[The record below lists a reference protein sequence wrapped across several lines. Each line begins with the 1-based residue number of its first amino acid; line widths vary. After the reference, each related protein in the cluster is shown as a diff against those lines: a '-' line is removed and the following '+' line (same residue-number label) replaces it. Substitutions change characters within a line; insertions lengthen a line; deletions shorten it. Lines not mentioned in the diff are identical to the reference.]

1 MSGCEDTMHDLIII
15 GGGPAG
21 LTAAAYALHKRI
33 ETLVISERLGGKN
46 IYRFRLKGYEGHEI
60 ITGFEIVDKF
70 QRQLEYLEFAHR
82 LDRVTH
88 VFPDGSNF
96 LVHTQSGEKY
106 GTRAVLIATG
116 AFPRRLKVPGE
127 ERLIGKGLSYSA
139 ISHAQLFLDKETALV
154 GSTPRAIRAAAE
166 LAWTC
171 KKVHVI
177 LPEPGE
183 IDSPLG
189 KRLRANPNVVL
200 YENTR
205 VLEIRGDEYVESIR
219 VQTPAGVQEIPI
231 DGLFI
236 EIGLDRSSNF
246 ATDLGLE
253 VNNLSKNLNAGK
265 VVIDTTN
272 RTSRPGVFAAG
283 DVTDVFI
290 EQVLIAIGEGAKAAL
305 SAYEYLIN
313 Q

>member
-1 MSGCEDTMHDLIII
+1 MYDLIII

-21 LTAAAYALHKRI
+21 LTAAAYALHKRL
-33 ETLVISERLGGKN
+33 ETLLISERLGGKTN
-46 IYRFRLKGYEGHEI
+46 YHFRLKGYEGHEF
-60 ITGFEIVDKF
+60 ITGHEIVDKF
-70 QRQLEYLEFAHR
+70 QRQLEYLDFAHR

-88 VFPDGSNF
+88 IFPDGPNF

-106 GTRAVLIATG
+106 EARAVLIATG
-116 AFPRRLKVPGE
+116 AFPRMLKVPGE
-127 ERLIGKGLSYSA
+127 QRLISKGLSYSA

-166 LAWTC
+166 LAFVC

-177 LPEPGE
+177 LPEHGE

-189 KRLRANPNVVL
+189 KKVRANPNVVL
-200 YENTR
+200 YENAH
-205 VLEIRGDEYVESIR
+205 VLEIRGDEYVESTI
-219 VQTPAGVQEIPI
+219 VQTQDGVKEIPV
-231 DGLFI
+231 DGMFI

-253 VNNLSKNLNAGK
+253 VNDLSKNLNAGR
-265 VVIDTTN
+265 VVIDTKN
-272 RTSRPGVFAAG
+272 ATSRPGVFAAG
-283 DVTDVFI
+283 DVSDVFI
-290 EQVLIAIGEGAKAAL
+290 EQVLIAIAEGAKAAL
-305 SAYEYLIN
+305 SAYEYLLN

>member
-1 MSGCEDTMHDLIII
+1 MHDLIII

-33 ETLVISERLGGKN
+33 DTLVISERLGGKTN
-46 IYRFRLKGYEGHEI
+46 YHFRVKGYEGHEY
-60 ITGFEIVDKF
+60 ITGQEIVDKF
-70 QRQLEYLEFAHR
+70 QRQLEYLDFAHR
-82 LDRVTH
+82 VDRVSH
-88 VFPDGSNF
+88 IFPASPHYV
-96 LVHTQSGEKY
+96 VHTQSGGQFE
-106 GTRAVLIATG
+106 TRSVIIATG
-116 AFPRRLKVPGE
+116 AFPRMLKVPGE
-127 ERLIGKGLSYSA
+127 QRLMSRGLSYSA

-166 LAWTC
+166 LAWVC

-177 LPEPGE
+177 LPERGE

-189 KRLRANPNVVL
+189 KKVCANPNVVL
-200 YENTR
+200 YENAK
-205 VLEIRGDEYVESIR
+205 LEEIRGEEFVESVI
-219 VQTPAGVQEIPI
+219 VKTPDDKKEIAV

-253 VNNLSKNLNAGK
+253 VNDITKSLNAGRI
-265 VVIDTTN
+265 VVDTKNT
-272 RTSRPGVFAAG
+272 TSRPAVFAAG
-283 DVTDVFI
+283 DVSDVFS
-290 EQVLIAIGEGAKAAL
+290 EQVLIAIAEGAKAAL
-305 SAYEYLIN
+305 GAYEYLLN

>member
-1 MSGCEDTMHDLIII
+1 MHDLIII

-46 IYRFRLKGYEGHEI
+46 IYQFRLKGYEGHEI

-70 QRQLEYLEFAHR
+70 QRQLEYLDFAHR

-88 VFPDGSNF
+88 VFPEGPNF
-96 LVHTQSGEKY
+96 VVHTQSGEKFE
-106 GTRAVLIATG
+106 TRAVLIATG
-116 AFPRRLKVPGE
+116 AFPRMLKVPGE
-127 ERLIGKGLSYSA
+127 QRLIGKGLSYSA
-139 ISHAQLFLDKETALV
+139 ISHSQLFLDKETALV
-154 GSTPRAIRAAAE
+154 GSTPRAIRAAVE

-171 KKVHVI
+171 QKVHFI

-189 KRLRANPNVVL
+189 KRVRSNPSVVL
-200 YENTR
+200 YENSH
-205 VLEIRGDEYVESIR
+205 VLEIRGNEYVESIV
-219 VQTPAGVQEIPI
+219 VQTPEGTKEISI
-231 DGLFI
+231 QGLFI
-236 EIGLDRSSNF
+236 EIGLDRSFNF

-253 VNNLSKNLNAGK
+253 VNNLSMNLHAGK
-265 VVIDTTN
+265 IIVDSKN
-272 RTSRPGVFAAG
+272 MTSRPGVFAAG
-283 DVTDVFI
+283 YVTDVFI

-305 SAYEYLIN
+305 GAYEYLIS

>member
-1 MSGCEDTMHDLIII
+1 MHDLIII

-33 ETLVISERLGGKN
+33 ETLLISERLGGKN
-46 IYRFRLKGYEGHEI
+46 IYQFRLKGYEGHEI

-70 QRQLEYLEFAHR
+70 QRQLEYLDFAHR

-88 VFPDGSNF
+88 VFPAGSNF
-96 LVHTQSGEKY
+96 VVHTQSGEKFE
-106 GTRAVLIATG
+106 TRTVLIATG
-116 AFPRRLKVPGE
+116 ALPRMLQVPGE
-127 ERLIGKGLSYSA
+127 QRLIGKGLSYSA
-139 ISHAQLFLDKETALV
+139 ISHSQLFLDKETALV
-154 GSTPRAIRAAAE
+154 GSTPRAIRAATE

-171 KKVHVI
+171 QKVHFI

-189 KRLRANPNVVL
+189 KKVRTNPSVVL
-200 YENTR
+200 YENAR
-205 VLEIRGDEYVESIR
+205 VLEIRGNEYVESIL
-219 VQTPAGVQEIPI
+219 VQTMEGTKEIPI
-231 DGLFI
+231 QGLFI
-236 EIGLDRSSNF
+236 EIGLDRSFNF

-253 VNNLSKNLNAGK
+253 VNNLSMNLHAGK
-265 VVIDTTN
+265 IIVDSKN
-272 RTSRPGVFAAG
+272 MTSRPGVFAAG

-305 SAYEYLIN
+305 GAYEYLIS